1 MRELR
6 RRWFALLVAAWS
18 VLLLGLAFGAYGGDA
33 TVAEQRDIA
42 AARAAVDRTTAD
54 LVRAA
59 GQHVAVQISEYDF
72 VADCRISL
80 VRGGAQYRRV
90 VRLLTTPGAESELA
104 ELIARQ
110 LPHDYRAAGYESG
123 GGYRLS
129 ASGDEF
135 VSVTATTG
143 PSGRGLLQVA
153 LNTGCRPVDGPVTTL
168 RSRPTR
174 TEMTRV
180 DEVLDLFGV
189 SRQEARDP
197 RWRTETIECGP
208 GSLRSVEFSTR
219 SMPDRPL
226 GDLAGLAPP
235 DATVLVR
242 EARQLAYRQGAL
254 SVVATTTNGML
265 RVTTTVVDC

>member
-1 MRELR
+1 MGELR
-6 RRWFALLVAAWS
+6 RRWFGLLVAAWS

-42 AARAAVDRTTAD
+42 AARGAVDRTTAD

-80 VRGGAQYRRV
+80 VRGGVQYRRL
-90 VRLLTTPGAESELA
+90 VRLLTTPGAESELV
-104 ELIARQ
+104 ELIGRQ
-110 LPHDYRAAGYESG
+110 LPDDYRASAYESG
-123 GGYRLS
+123 GRHQLS
-129 ASGDEF
+129 ATGDEF

-143 PSGRGLLQVA
+143 HGLLQVT

-168 RSRPTR
+168 RSPPTR

-189 SRQEARDP
+189 RRQEARNP

-208 GSLRSVEFSTR
+208 GSLRTVEFSTG

-226 GDLAGLAPP
+226 GDLADLAPP
-235 DATVLVR
+235 DATILVR

-254 SVVATTTNGML
+254 SVVATTTNGLL
-265 RVTTTVVDC
+265 RVTTSVLDC